1 MVALKIKI
9 FKYIE
14 YILNLLEFRLC
25 DHQNIYKP
33 DLFPDLSIFCL
44 GELGQSWTQKASS
57 HILVLTLRESGRSPL
72 GVVNSVLRG
81 GD

>member
-44 GELGQSWTQKASS
+44 GELGQS
-57 HILVLTLRESGRSPL
+57 
-72 GVVNSVLRG
+72 
-81 GD
+81 